1 MSSSIVAPTAP
12 DGGNGNTQGHCSRC
26 HRVWTLKTGQG
37 ICQWCLK
44 PASCQSSTS
53 KPRHIKSRSYSSKR
67 QAPVHSN
74 GYDQLQGE
82 WLAYYN
88 VASRFT
94 DRVKP
99 QDKED
104 ILHTIIANLAD
115 VERNNGHKPFT
126 EAVMYR
132 IASRTVAD
140 YWRTYY
146 KINNGLNCGSCSK
159 AQRRKCKEDDLY
171 SQCPKAIRLESLDK
185 PIIDSEGHT
194 TELGELIADDKA
206 LDLEAWVDARTFLL
220 GFPQRL
226 LLIADKFN
234 SGQVLEAKDR
244 MYLSR
249 FRQREQK
256 RLFQNVTFQPQ
267 IPTYIVEAPSRLEY
281 LS

>member
-1 MSSSIVAPTAP
+1 MSSSVAAPATP
-12 DGGNGNTQGHCSRC
+12 DGDYSSPQGHCSRC
-26 HRVWTLKTGQG
+26 HRVWTLKTRQG
-37 ICQWCLK
+37 VCQWCLK

-53 KPRHIKSRSYSSKR
+53 KPRQIKSRSNGHKR

-99 QDKED
+99 HDKED
-104 ILHTIIANLAD
+104 ILHTIIATLAD

-146 KINNGLNCGSCSK
+146 KINNGLDCHTCSK
-159 AQRRKCKEDDLY
+159 AQRHKCKEDDLY
-171 SQCPKAIRLESLDK
+171 AECPKAIKLESLNK

-206 LDLEAWVDARTFLL
+206 LDLGAWLDARTFLL

-226 LLIADKFN
+226 LAIAHKLDN
-234 SGQVLEAKDR
+234 GDVLTGYDR
-244 MYLSR
+244 LYLCR
-249 FRQREQK
+249 FRKREQK
-256 RLFQNVTFQPQ
+256 ALFQ
-267 IPTYIVEAPSRLEY
+267 
-281 LS
+281 